1 MGVGAMHE
9 ASVGTE
15 DKFHLPTPRTVSV
28 VMICEDLATAT
39 LATQVIPAPAL
50 SGHRACSVPEMIA
63 LPAAALEHLRLA
75 KKRRRRMSPVPML
88 LVLSPLLK
96 MTHLAHHHPIPHL
109 PPHKSL
115 SPVSRENDQ
124 DHRTKPSES
133 SQPDQSVQHNTI
145 RALILD

>member
-1 MGVGAMHE
+1 MKTSSGDLPSKAAAVVEVDCQWVGAMHE

-50 SGHRACSVPEMIA
+50 SGHRACSVHVRTVADVVSDLEACSVAEMIA

-88 LVLSPLLK
+88 LGKLESF
-96 MTHLAHHHPIPHL
+96 LAAH
-109 PPHKSL
+109 
-115 SPVSRENDQ
+115 D
-124 DHRTKPSES
+124 
-133 SQPDQSVQHNTI
+133 
-145 RALILD
+145 AY